1 MYLAAPPRKKLKVGG
16 GQDEGDAAARASC
29 LPRVMVISLFS
40 LQKNKLSVIMAP
52 SPQGRPADNWEGWFP
67 LGCRSA
73 YEWQCAAWKVLYH
86 FTDTATVFLSEP

>member
-40 LQKNKLSVIMAP
+40 LQKKKKKKIVRDHGAFTAREAHRQLGGLVPPGMSV
-52 SPQGRPADNWEGWFP
+52 G
-67 LGCRSA
+67 L
-73 YEWQCAAWKVLYH
+73 
-86 FTDTATVFLSEP
+86 

>member
-40 LQKNKLSVIMAP
+40 LQKKKIVSDHGAFTAREARRQLGGLVPPGMSV
-52 SPQGRPADNWEGWFP
+52 G
-67 LGCRSA
+67 L
-73 YEWQCAAWKVLYH
+73 
-86 FTDTATVFLSEP
+86 